1 MTQSNQPSD
10 ALRKE
15 AEEYV
20 AALPDETAEGR
31 MVDDDGKAADTSA
44 WQAEEDK
51 QQALLK
57 KPNPDA
63 L

>member
-1 MTQSNQPSD
+1 MTQSNEPSD

-31 MVDDDGKAADTSA
+31 MVDDDGTPADTSA
-44 WQAEEDK
+44 WQSEEAK
-51 QQALLK
+51 QQAALK
-57 KPNPDA
+57 KASPDA
-63 L
+63 